1 MSDFVETTCAVVRLS
16 DGFVI
21 NMIIAAPSDPAPDGC
36 QLVEVMARQV
46 CDIGWYWAN
55 NQFNGPRTYAMRRID
70 NGEVV
75 SFLTASYVS
84 PIPTPPEGYVG
95 VEVMPEM
102 YCRIGWTWDGVK
114 FNQPVAV

>member
-36 QLVEVMARQV
+36 QLVEVMAGQL
-46 CDIGWYWAN
+46 CDIGWHCIEGS
-55 NQFNGPRTYAMRRID
+55 FKGPRTYAMCRAD

-75 SFLTASYVS
+75 SFFSASYVS
-84 PIPTPPEGYVG
+84 PIPTAPDGYIG
-95 VEVMPEM
+95 VEVPSGV
-102 YCRIGWTWDGVK
+102 YCGIGWTWDGTA
-114 FNQPVAV
+114 FNSPVA